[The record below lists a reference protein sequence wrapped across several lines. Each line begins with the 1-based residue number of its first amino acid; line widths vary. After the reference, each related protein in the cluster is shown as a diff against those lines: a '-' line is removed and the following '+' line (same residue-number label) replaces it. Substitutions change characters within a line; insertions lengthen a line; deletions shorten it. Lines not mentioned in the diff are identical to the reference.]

1 MKLTDLMYSND
12 YISDLSAPSLFPTG
26 TNKSILS
33 GFLFYFFLLLL
44 FYWRV
49 IVNVSRFES

>member
-33 GFLFYFFLLLL
+33 GFLFYFFFFIIIILL
-44 FYWRV
+44 
-49 IVNVSRFES
+49 ESHCECIKI

>member
-26 TNKSILS
+26 KIN
-33 GFLFYFFLLLL
+33 LFYLDFYSFF
-44 FYWRV
+44 FYYYYF
-49 IVNVSRFES
+49 IGESL

>member
-33 GFLFYFFLLLL
+33 GFLFYFFYYYY
-44 FYWRV
+44 F
-49 IVNVSRFES
+49 IGESL